1 MEDEKM
7 SEISV
12 GIIYLPSSYEKMN
25 LKKLYDEIAEG
36 NEFEVKRFVEN
47 HHIILFSTDKN
58 VKIIVDA
65 DGIVYYIKWIK
76 KDDFTLMQ
84 IFNIAKKGFNFIQS
98 SSLNKNYLKRLGL
111 VVGGEDM
118 KKFYAEKEEV
128 VKEFGSKLFKN
139 PSFKELEKTDFGV
152 QMSIVSKGVPLLSF
166 ASND

>member
-25 LKKLYDEIAEG
+25 LKKLYYEIAEG
-36 NEFEVKRFVEN
+36 NEFKVKRFVEN
-47 HHIILFSTDKN
+47 HHVILFSTDKSI
-58 VKIIVDA
+58 KIIVDA
-65 DGIVYYIKWIK
+65 DSMVYYIKWIK
-76 KDDFTLMQ
+76 KDDFTLIQ
-84 IFNIAKKGFNFIQS
+84 IFNIAKEGFNFIQN
-98 SSLNKNYLKRLGL
+98 SSLNKDYSKRLGL

-118 KKFYAEKEEV
+118 KKFYAEKEQV

-152 QMSIVSKGVPLLSF
+152 QMSIVSKEVPLLSF